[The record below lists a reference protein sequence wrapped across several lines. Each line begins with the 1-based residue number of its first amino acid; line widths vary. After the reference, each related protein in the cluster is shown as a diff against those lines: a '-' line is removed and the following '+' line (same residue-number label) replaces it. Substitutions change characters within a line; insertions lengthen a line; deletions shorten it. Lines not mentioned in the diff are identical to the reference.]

1 MATDPDDFED
11 EAVLAQEDEVKPQ
24 RKWPVLLELWRR
36 KRDEESWVVTGAD
49 IVAAIGKAESDL
61 GTRNTA
67 NFLKDIVRRKGASA
81 LWPPE
86 LIRERISARQVFG
99 KKRVF
104 EFVRFPE
111 GVDEAFPDRFGP
123 LDTTPIY
130 DIQSVSLPF
139 FARRL
144 GRNEESWLS
153 QVVVNLKLVEA
164 HLAFASAGETAIRD
178 LVHLQTGMKTQPE
191 IDATFIA
198 TYAGADGVEKHIL
211 LTCEAKREKERLLEE
226 QLRFQVRAGMN
237 ATFAF
242 NNPPVE
248 GVKPMGIQLVDWQT
262 ERGLERLIYIVE
274 FRTIERKV
282 YETACFS
289 GRKKVTQS
297 SKPDD
302 EAVFGL
308 ELEAVSRGLYRLR
321 PSVAGI
327 SFG

>member
-1 MATDPDDFED
+1 MTTDVNEFED
-11 EAVLAQEDEVKPQ
+11 EADLDVEDEDEVRPQ

-36 KRDEESWVVTGAD
+36 KRDEDSWVVSGPE
-49 IVAAIGKAESDL
+49 IVSAISAVKSDL

-104 EFVRFPE
+104 EFVPFDE
-111 GVDEAFPDRFGP
+111 GIDEAFPDRFGP
-123 LDTTPIY
+123 LENTKIY
-130 DIQSVSLPF
+130 DIQSVSLPY

-153 QVVVNLKLVEA
+153 QVVVNLRLIEA
-164 HLAFASAGETAIRD
+164 HLAFGRADGDRIRD

-198 TYAGADGVEKHIL
+198 SYTNPEGGEKHIL

-226 QLRFQVRAGMN
+226 QLRFQVRAGMK
-237 ATFAF
+237 ATFSF
-242 NNPPVE
+242 QNPPVE
-248 GVKPMGIQLVDWQT
+248 GVKPIGVQLVQWRT
-262 ERGLERLIYIVE
+262 ELGLEQLIYIVE
-274 FRTIERKV
+274 FEAITREQ
-282 YETACFS
+282 YNADCFN
-289 GRKKVTQS
+289 GRKKITQAS
-297 SKPDD
+297 APD
-302 EAVFGL
+302 EAAIFAL
-308 ELEAVSRGLYRLR
+308 KLEAVSRGLYRLR

-327 SFG
+327 

>member
-1 MATDPDDFED
+1 MVTDEGDSEDDGD
-11 EAVLAQEDEVKPQ
+11 LAQDEVKAQ

-36 KRDEESWVVTGAD
+36 KRSELSRIVSGKD
-49 IVAAIGKAESDL
+49 IEVAIDAVASDL
-61 GTRNTA
+61 GKRNTA

-86 LIRERISARQVFG
+86 LIRERIGARQVFG
-99 KKRVF
+99 ERRVF
-104 EFVRFPE
+104 EFVPFDE

-123 LDTTPIY
+123 LDNTPIY

-164 HLAFASAGETAIRD
+164 HLAFAPPGKDTIRD

-198 TYAGADGVEKHIL
+198 SYSGASGGEKHIL

-226 QLRFQVRAGMN
+226 QLRFQVRAGMK
-237 ATFAF
+237 ATFSF
-242 NNPPVE
+242 SNPPVE
-248 GVKPMGIQLVDWQT
+248 GVKPMGIQLVARQT
-262 ERGLERLIYIVE
+262 EQGPEQLVYIVE
-274 FRTIERKV
+274 FETIERAA
-282 YETACFS
+282 YEAECFG
-289 GRKKVTQS
+289 GRRVTKS
-297 SKPDD
+297 SKADD
-302 EAVFGL
+302 EAIFKLKLDV
-308 ELEAVSRGLYRLR
+308 VSRGLYRLR
-321 PSVAGI
+321 PAVAGV